1 MNAFKRIISVGVIA
15 LGLFNLLDAKYHK
28 EKKENHKITRELKVG
43 ANPVPHA
50 QILQSVV
57 DDLKEKGINLV
68 IVSFTDYVLPN
79 LALNDGSLDAN
90 YFQHRPYLDRFNL
103 DRKMHLVG
111 LANIHVEPLR
121 FYSQKI
127 TDIKNLK
134 KGSVIAVPNDPANQ
148 GRALILLHK
157 QGIIAL
163 KDPSN
168 LYATEFDIVKNP
180 YNIKIKPLEAALL
193 PKVLGDVDGA
203 IVTGN
208 YALQAKLTGALFS
221 EDKDSPYANLIAARE
236 DNAQDEAIK
245 ALIEVLQSEK
255 TRKFILD
262 TYKGAIIPAF

>member
-1 MNAFKRIISVGVIA
+1 MNAFKHIICITAIV
-15 LGLFNLLDAKYHK
+15 LGFFNLLDAKHHK

-57 DDLKEKGINLV
+57 DDLKEKGIKLV

-134 KGSVIAVPNDPANQ
+134 KGSVIAVPNDPSNQ

-245 ALIEVLQSEK
+245 ALIEALQSEK

>member
-1 MNAFKRIISVGVIA
+1 MNIFKRITCVTAIILSF
-15 LGLFNLLDAKYHK
+15 FNLLDAKHHK
-28 EKKENHKITRELKVG
+28 KKNEITRELKVG
-43 ANPVPHA
+43 ATPVPHA

-57 DDLKEKGINLV
+57 GDLKEQGIDLV
-68 IVSFTDYVLPN
+68 IVPFTDYVLPN
-79 LALNDGSLDAN
+79 LVLNDGSIDAN
-90 YFQHRPYLDRFNL
+90 FFQHRPYLDRFNL
-103 DRKMHLVG
+103 DRKMHLIG
-111 LANIHVEPLR
+111 LANVHVEPLR

-134 KGSVIAVPNDPANQ
+134 KDSVIAVPNDPSNQ

-157 QGIIAL
+157 QRLIVL

-193 PKVLGDVDGA
+193 PKVLRDVDGA
-203 IVTGN
+203 IINGN
-208 YALQAKLTGALFS
+208 YALQANLTGALFS
-221 EDKDSPYANLIAARE
+221 EDKDSPYANLVAARE

-245 ALIEVLQSEK
+245 ALIQALQSEK